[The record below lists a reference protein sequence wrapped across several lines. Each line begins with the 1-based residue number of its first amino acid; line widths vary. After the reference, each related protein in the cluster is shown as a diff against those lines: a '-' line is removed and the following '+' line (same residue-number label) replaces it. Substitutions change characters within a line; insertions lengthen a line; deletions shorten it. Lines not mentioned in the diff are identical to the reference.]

1 MQDASQDVTQDA
13 NALQDVAQD
22 SSKGP
27 AEGASRIHSPS
38 SKGPSQRKLPSS
50 KTPKVS
56 SASPYIRTM
65 VFSSAIFLT
74 IFLPAFLL
82 LYWICPKKLK
92 NPFLLLSSV
101 FFYAWGAPKFIFVI
115 IGTTLIDFFLVGRM
129 DRSKNET
136 ERKFILVFSVV
147 MNLGLLVYFK
157 YMNFFIENVNVAM
170 KGFGIESS
178 IPWTKLVLP
187 IGISFYTF
195 ETLTYVVDVFRR
207 VHKPLK
213 NFWDYQLYII
223 LFPKLI
229 AGPIIRYHDIADQ
242 ITDRSARDN
251 STERLFGFYR
261 FCIGLGKKV
270 LIANTFAAFADS
282 VYGNAE
288 TGLGALD
295 PNTLAA
301 GTAWLAA
308 ISYTLQ
314 IYFDFSGYSDMA
326 IGIGRM
332 IGFKFPEN
340 FNNPYISQ
348 SITEFWRRWHM
359 TLGSWM
365 RNYLY
370 IPLGGNKVGKGRLYF
385 NLWLVFLLSGL
396 WHGASWNYIIWGAWH
411 GLFLVL
417 ERAFLIRWFGSI
429 GKITR
434 VAFTFVVVVI
444 GWVFFRVEDLHMAC
458 GYVGAMFSANGTVDV
473 KIDSEWMLI
482 AALATLFSFF
492 LLLPKTTK
500 FQDAVF
506 GQRTPGDVGHI
517 ALTIVSAALFVL
529 SLSYITASGFN
540 PFIYFRF

>member
-1 MQDASQDVTQDA
+1 
-13 NALQDVAQD
+13 
-22 SSKGP
+22 
-27 AEGASRIHSPS
+27 
-38 SKGPSQRKLPSS
+38 
-50 KTPKVS
+50 
-56 SASPYIRTM
+56 M

-82 LYWICPKKLK
+82 LYWICPKKFK
-92 NPFLLLSSV
+92 NAFLLLSSV

-136 ERKFILVFSVV
+136 ERKLILVFSVV

-170 KGFGIESS
+170 KGMGLESS

-251 STERLFGFYR
+251 NTERLFGFYR
-261 FCIGLGKKV
+261 FYIGLGKKV

-370 IPLGGNKVGKGRLYF
+370 IPLGGNKVSKGRLYF

-417 ERAFLIRWFGSI
+417 ERAFLLKAMSSI

-444 GWVFFRVEDLHMAC
+444 GWIFFRVEDLASAW
-458 GYVGAMFSANGTVDV
+458 GYT
-473 KIDSEWMLI
+473 
-482 AALATLFSFF
+482 AALFGGNGRTVSMPVDIEWIVLGALAFAFSFF
-492 LLLPKTTK
+492 LLFPKTQK
-500 FQDAVF
+500 IQDAVF
-506 GQRTPGDVGHI
+506 GERDLRNVGHVVMTCV
-517 ALTIVSAALFVL
+517 AAALFIL
-529 SLSYITASGFN
+529 SLSYVTASGFN